1 MAALAVPAAGKIV
14 GSIFAKK
21 AIDKLSGKKSAPAPV
36 ESAPKPIVAPDEE
49 TLKRNAR
56 RDAAR
61 RKSSRARTVLS
72 GYDAPLGETLG
83 P

>member
-1 MAALAVPAAGKIV
+1 MAALAVPIAAKAV
-14 GSIFAKK
+14 GSILAKK
-21 AIDKLSGKKSAPAPV
+21 AVDKLSGKKKSAPASVP
-36 ESAPKPIVAPDEE
+36 EQKPIVAPDEE
-49 TLKRNAR
+49 ELRRNAR